1 MCISLA
7 IKLLI
12 VEDESIVALDI
23 KHRAEALGYEV
34 VGIAAS
40 GEEAIELAR
49 EKKPDIVLMD
59 IILKSEMDGIEA
71 AEIIKRDH
79 DIPVVYLTA
88 YSDKETLERAK
99 LTEPFGYLIKPFE
112 DRELHSTIEVAIYKH
127 KMDSKLR
134 ISEERYRKLAES
146 SPDLIILLDKKE
158 EIMFLNDAFERVTR
172 LPREKCYNRH
182 VSILKKM
189 GIISRE
195 EFKKLMDNIIRPF
208 KDHLEPVQVKIR
220 DKYGGEHYLELYA
233 STIKNREKFI
243 QIIGHDITAKL
254 QAEKRRL
261 KLIKEKS
268 TRELYGFLLSA
279 IPVFASTVP
288 PQLRNTIIRNFAD
301 KFEENLKPS
310 FNEHMKRKGL
320 LSQIKKGKM
329 DTEKVFNAY
338 ISWLKS
344 FLKNLGIKTRIK
356 EEKDY
361 YKLEFITFP
370 WSEDIKVNPIFAL
383 MFRTMLV
390 RSFTWTKIK
399 GSVVQISR
407 WGKLEFEFHI

>member
-71 AEIIKRDH
+71 AEIIKREH

-195 EFKKLMDNIIRPF
+195 EFKKLMDIIRPF

-288 PQLRNTIIRNFAD
+288 PQLRNSIIRNFAD

>member
-1 MCISLA
+1 MA
-7 IKLLI
+7 IKLLV
-12 VEDESIVALDI
+12 VEDESVVALDI
-23 KHRAEALGYEV
+23 KYRAEALGYDV
-34 VGIAAS
+34 VGIANS
-40 GEEAIELAR
+40 GEEAIKLTR
-49 EKKPDIVLMD
+49 EKKPDLVLMD
-59 IILKSEMDGIEA
+59 IILKGEMDGIEA
-71 AEIIKRDH
+71 AEIIKRDYN
-79 DIPVVYLTA
+79 IPVVYLTA
-88 YSDKETLERAK
+88 YSDRETLERAK
-99 LTEPFGYLIKPFE
+99 VTEPFGYLIKPFE

-146 SPDLIILLDKKE
+146 SPDLIMLLNKE
-158 EIMFLNDAFERVTR
+158 KEIIFLNNAFERITGFR
-172 LPREKCYNRH
+172 RGKCYNRR
-182 VSILKKM
+182 VNILEKI

-195 EFKKLMDNIIRPF
+195 EFKKLMDIIRPSN
-208 KDHLEPVQVKIR
+208 DHLEPMQVKIR
-220 DKYGGEHYLELYA
+220 DKDGREHYLELYA
-233 STIKNREKFI
+233 STIKNREKLI

-254 QAEKRRL
+254 QAEKRKL

-320 LSQIKKGKM
+320 LSQIKEGKI
-329 DTEKVFNAY
+329 DAEKVFNAY

-356 EEKDY
+356 KEKDH

-370 WSEDIKVNPIFAL
+370 WGDNINPIFSL

-399 GSVVQISR
+399 GNVVQTQR
-407 WGKLEFEFHI
+407 WENLEFEFHI